1 MFVRKLNLGVP
12 VAVAAMFAVVLPA
25 SAQTSL
31 LEGFKEPPNIARPR
45 VYWYWQ
51 NGNITKEGL
60 TKDLEWM
67 HRAGIGGVE
76 TFDVTMATPNVVEPR
91 LLYMQPG
98 WKDAFHHALQVAD
111 RLGMTTTI
119 GAAPGWSQTGGPW
132 VKPADAM
139 KKFVWTET
147 AVAGGKRVQGTLP
160 KPPEVNGPFGDQ
172 ARGAR
177 GGVTLPTLYK
187 DQMVIAFRVP
197 AAEQALVQAHPAVT
211 SSGGSFTYADL
222 NTRTFASP
230 VDLPAAAGKASW
242 IQIGFD
248 TPQKV
253 RGVTVAT
260 QSGGRGGG
268 GGGFGGAAPMESL
281 EVSGDGV
288 SFTKVMDLPGGGVY
302 QRTFAFAPATGRYF
316 RYRLPALSTTP
327 IRISRFQLHA
337 ATPVNRFEQKA
348 AFAAVPD
355 YYEIATPP
363 ADELN
368 VVKKTDVLDL
378 TAKMGPGGTLDWTAP
393 AGGDWMV
400 LRMGYSLTGATNAPA
415 PTEATGF
422 EVDKLKKG
430 ATKTFMDDY
439 LKLYQDASG
448 GMMGQ
453 HGVNN
458 VATDSWEAG
467 FQNWTDGIL
476 ADFKRLR
483 GYDPAPWV
491 PALTG
496 RVVQSSDATDKFLWD
511 FRRTIADLV
520 ITSNFDQVRDSLHE
534 RGLEYVTEAMA
545 ASRAT
550 IGDAM
555 EMKARAD
562 YPMGEFWL
570 PYADFRTRNYV
581 ADLRDTAAVAHIY
594 GKKVASAESI
604 TSTGIPYSYGP
615 WDEKL
620 TADEILLG
628 GINQMTLHV
637 SVHQPNDNAPG
648 LALGQYGMWFN
659 RLETWAEQARAWT
672 DYIARSCFL
681 LQQGRAVIDVA
692 YFYGEEGPATVINQ
706 SHAPE
711 IADGYNYDFVNK
723 ESLLNEFSVAGG
735 KLVAKSGMKYQLLYL
750 GGTSNRMTLPVLEKL
765 RAFIA
770 AGAVVVG
777 LPPAD
782 SPSLSD
788 DVTRWRAVAREIWP
802 DKSLVRKVGQ
812 GKIYQTMNLSQVLGA
827 ETIQPDFAYIKP
839 FADAAVKFYHRVDGN
854 TDIYFVNNRTD
865 SAMTISADFRVTGR
879 AAETWMADRGTI
891 RPASYRIH
899 DGITTVPLTL
909 EPRDAVFVV
918 FREPAGAM
926 ARTVAAPSRIRLLD
940 VSGPWEVEFQPGRG
954 APKSATFDLL
964 SDWSGNA
971 NPGIKY
977 FSGTATYTR
986 TIDIPESALSQ
997 KPQIELDLGK
1007 VHEVAE
1013 VSVNGKTAGIAWKPP
1028 YRVDITDAVKAG
1040 ANTLSIKVVN
1050 LWPNRLIGDQ
1060 QPGAEKVTFAPN
1072 STYKV
1077 NSPLMPSGLIGPVQV
1092 IALTEI
1098 K

>member
-1 MFVRKLNLGVP
+1 VFVRKMKLGVS
-12 VAVAAMFAVVLPA
+12 VAVAAMFAVALPA

-31 LEGFKEPPNIARPR
+31 VEGFKEPPNIARPR

-76 TFDVTMATPNVVEPR
+76 TFDVAVSTPNVVEPR

-111 RLGMTTTI
+111 RLGMKTTI

-147 AVAGGKRVQGTLP
+147 AVAGGKRAPGALP

-177 GGVTLPTLYK
+177 GGVTLPPLYK
-187 DQMVIAFRVP
+187 DQMVIAFRMP
-197 AAEQALVQAHPAVT
+197 AVESALERAHPTVT

-222 NTRTFASP
+222 STRTYANP
-230 VDLPAAAGKASW
+230 MDLPGAAGKASW
-242 IQIGFD
+242 IQIAFD

-260 QSGGRGGG
+260 LGAGGGRGGG
-268 GGGFGGAAPMESL
+268 GFGGGAPMESL
-281 EVSGDGV
+281 EASGDGAN
-288 SFTKVMDLPGGGVY
+288 FTKVMDLPGGGVY
-302 QRTFAFAPATGRYF
+302 QRTFAFAPVTGRYF
-316 RYRLPALSTTP
+316 RLRFSSLNATTF
-327 IRISRFQLHA
+327 RICRFQLHA
-337 ATPVNRFEQKA
+337 AMPVNRFELKA

-355 YYEIATPP
+355 YYEIATPQT
-363 ADELN
+363 DELN

-378 TAKMGPGGTLDWTAP
+378 TAKMGPDGTLDWTAP

-415 PTEATGF
+415 PTEATGY
-422 EVDKLKKG
+422 EVDKLRKG

-439 LKLYQDASG
+439 LKLYADASG
-448 GMMGQ
+448 GMMGE

-476 ADFKRLR
+476 AEFKRLR
-483 GYDPAPWV
+483 GYDPTPWV

-496 RVVQSSDATDKFLWD
+496 HVVQSSDASDRFLWD

-520 ITSNFDQVRDSLHE
+520 ISSNFNQVRDSLHE
-534 RGLEYVTEAMA
+534 RGLKYVTEAMA

-562 YPMGEFWL
+562 FPMGEFWL
-570 PYADFRTRNYV
+570 PYQTFRTTNYV

-594 GKKVASAESI
+594 GKLATAESI
-604 TSTGIPYSYGP
+604 TSTGIPYAYGP

-620 TADEILLG
+620 TADEILLD

-648 LALGQYGMWFN
+648 LALGQFGMWFN

-672 DYIARSCFL
+672 DYIARSCYL

-692 YFYGEEGPATVINQ
+692 YFYGEEGPATVVNQ

-723 ESLLNEFSVAGG
+723 ESLVNEFSVEGG
-735 KLVAKSGMKYQLLYL
+735 KLVTKSGMKYRLLYL

-765 RAFIA
+765 RALMT

-777 LPPAD
+777 LPPVD

-788 DVTRWRAVAREIWP
+788 DVTKWTAVAREIWP
-802 DKSLVRKVGQ
+802 DKSLVHKVGS
-812 GKIYQTMNLSQVLGA
+812 GKIYRTMNLSQVLGA
-827 ETIQPDFAYIKP
+827 EAIQPDFAYIRP
-839 FADAAVKFYHRVDGN
+839 FTDANVRFYHRVDGN
-854 TDIYFVNNRTD
+854 TDIYFVSNRTD
-865 SAMTISADFRVTGR
+865 NAMNINADFRVAGK
-879 AAETWMADRGTI
+879 AAEIWMADRGVI

-909 EPRDAVFVV
+909 DPRDAVFVV
-918 FREPAGAM
+918 FREPTTAV
-926 ARTVAAPSRIRLLD
+926 ARTVVAPSRFRLSD
-940 VSGPWEVEFQPGRG
+940 VSGPWEVEFQAGRG
-954 APKSATFDLL
+954 APKSATFDAL
-964 SDWSGNA
+964 SDWSNNA

-977 FSGTATYTR
+977 FSGTATYTK
-986 TIDIPESALSQ
+986 TIEISEAALSQ
-997 KPQIELDLGK
+997 KPRIELDLGN

-1013 VSVNGKTAGIAWKPP
+1013 VAVNGKTAGIAWKPP

-1040 ANTLSIKVVN
+1040 TNILSIKVVN

-1060 QPGAEKVTFAPN
+1060 QPGAEKFTFAPN
-1072 STYKV
+1072 STYKA

-1092 IALTEI
+1092 VGLAEI
-1098 K
+1098 R